1 MPLIEATVLEE
12 PPALPP
18 QLVAT
23 RPSIPTSPEGPS
35 GLEFF
40 AMNDP
45 FATADA
51 AAPPPTGFATDDPL
65 QYADASVAAA
75 LPSRPKTDELDLDIN
90 HFFSG
95 NEIE

>member
-18 QLVAT
+18 QLVVT
-23 RPSIPTSPEGPS
+23 QPSIPTGPEGPS

-45 FATADA
+45 FATTEA
-51 AAPPPTGFATDDPL
+51 AAPPPTTFATDDPL
-65 QYADASVAAA
+65 HYADASIAAA
-75 LPSRPKTDELDLDIN
+75 LPSRPKTDELDLDVN

-95 NEIE
+95 DDRE